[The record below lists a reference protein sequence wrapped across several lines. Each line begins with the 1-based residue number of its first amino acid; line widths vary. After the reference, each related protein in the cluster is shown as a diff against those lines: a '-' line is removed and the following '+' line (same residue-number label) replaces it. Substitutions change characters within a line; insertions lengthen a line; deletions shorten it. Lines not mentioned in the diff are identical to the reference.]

1 MIRARFRRLELFSS
15 APKSLSSVR
24 SITSFR
30 YQIVASIVL
39 ILCLQATGAETG
51 RNSPLLRRAFELSD
65 LNNWTEA
72 EPEFARAASA
82 FRNNGDK
89 TGLNYAELGIIR
101 ATIQRRNLALTSAQL
116 SHRLESDPLMKS
128 DRDLRIFAWRSRA
141 KSITWAAAMR
151 RDWEEVARLSRD
163 SSDPRW
169 RYRASAELGMAA
181 YYEGNLQAA
190 RRNISAALIA
200 ATKAHDV
207 GSQIK
212 YLYAIG
218 VGLNQAQM
226 YPETIQYLDKAI
238 ALAKATPGG
247 IISIHALA
255 GEGAGAC
262 INWPDSKGENDRS
275 NDPRERSAH
284 KGR

>member
-89 TGLNYAELGIIR
+89 TGLNWGSSAPRFSGVTLHSH
-101 ATIQRRNLALTSAQL
+101 RRNLV
-116 SHRLESDPLMKS
+116 
-128 DRDLRIFAWRSRA
+128 I
-141 KSITWAAAMR
+141 
-151 RDWEEVARLSRD
+151 
-163 SSDPRW
+163 
-169 RYRASAELGMAA
+169 
-181 YYEGNLQAA
+181 
-190 RRNISAALIA
+190 
-200 ATKAHDV
+200 
-207 GSQIK
+207 GSNPI
-212 YLYAIG
+212 
-218 VGLNQAQM
+218 
-226 YPETIQYLDKAI
+226 
-238 ALAKATPGG
+238 
-247 IISIHALA
+247 
-255 GEGAGAC
+255 
-262 INWPDSKGENDRS
+262 R
-275 NDPRERSAH
+275 
-284 KGR
+284 